1 MKVQPLPS
9 TRKSQ
14 VMRKSDAEIALL
26 DAAEE
31 LIARQGIAAT
41 SLAQIGERA
50 GYSRGLVNHHF
61 GTKDAL
67 IARLAARAQD
77 WFVNRTAEK
86 STGSGREAI
95 LAAIDTY
102 LDVFFSGNMS
112 ARAFLIMWGASFPE
126 SASIEGLAENDARAR
141 TGFETMIRA
150 AQSDGSVS
158 SEIDPKATATIM
170 LGLIRGVAA
179 QSVIAGRGLGRQ
191 KLKAQCRQFI
201 EAALDWPGE

>member
-1 MKVQPLPS
+1 MNVQPLPPA
-9 TRKSQ
+9 RKSQ
-14 VMRKSDAEIALL
+14 LMRKSDAETALL

-31 LIARQGIAAT
+31 LIVQQGITAT

-77 WFVNRTAEK
+77 GFVKRSTRK
-86 STGSGREAI
+86 TTGSGREAI
-95 LAAIDTY
+95 LAMIDAY
-102 LDVFFSGNMS
+102 LEIFFSGNVS
-112 ARAFLIMWGASFPE
+112 ARAFLVMWGASFPE
-126 SASIEGLAENDARAR
+126 RTSIEGLAENDARAR
-141 TGFETMIRA
+141 TGFEKMIRT
-150 AQSDGSVS
+150 AQSDGSVN

-191 KLKAQCRQFI
+191 KLKAQCRKFI
-201 EAALDWPGE
+201 ETALG

>member
-1 MKVQPLPS
+1 MDVQPLTP

-14 VMRKSDAEIALL
+14 LMRKSDAEAALI

-31 LIARQGIAAT
+31 LIARQGITAT

-67 IARLAARAQD
+67 IARLAERAQD
-77 WFVNRTAEK
+77 GFVKRSARKT
-86 STGSGREAI
+86 TGSGREAI
-95 LAAIDTY
+95 LAMIDAY
-102 LDVFFSGNMS
+102 LEIFFSGNVS
-112 ARAFLIMWGASFPE
+112 ARAFLVMWGASFPE
-126 SASIEGLAENDARAR
+126 TTSIEGLAENDARAR
-141 TGFETMIRA
+141 TGFEKMIRA
-150 AQSDGSVS
+150 AQSDGSVN

-191 KLKAQCRQFI
+191 KLKAQCRKFI
-201 EAALDWPGE
+201 ESALGEQ

>member
-1 MKVQPLPS
+1 MNVQPSPPA
-9 TRKSQ
+9 RKSQ
-14 VMRKSDAEIALL
+14 VMRKSDAETALL

-31 LIARQGIAAT
+31 LIAMQGITAT

-67 IARLAARAQD
+67 ISRLAGRAQD
-77 WFVNRTAEK
+77 WFVKRTAEK
-86 STGSGREAI
+86 SPASGREAI
-95 LAAIDTY
+95 LATIDAY
-102 LDVFFSGNMS
+102 LEVFFSGNVS

-141 TGFETMIRA
+141 SRFEKMIRS
-150 AQSDGSVS
+150 AQSDGSVN
-158 SEIDPKATATIM
+158 SELDPKATATIM

-191 KLKAQCRQFI
+191 KLKAQCRKFI
-201 EAALDWPGE
+201 ESALG